1 MLWLSPGWFGA
12 QRAEALNISLLAFIE
27 HTSGAWNGEAFIVEN
42 LLCQVDFSCVPEFSG
57 AFRCVGAPGGWWVVG
72 CTAGCRQAG

>member
-27 HTSGAWNGEAFIVEN
+27 HTNDAWNGEAFIIEN
-42 LLCQVDFSCVPEFSG
+42 LLCQVDFSCLQSFPVQSG
-57 AFRCVGAPGGWWVVG
+57 AWELLGDGGL
-72 CTAGCRQAG
+72 